1 MTVNKFASAHDL
13 RRAFGFRWSRRVM
26 PPVLKELMR
35 HTEIATTMKFYVGVN
50 AQATADEL
58 WKVAG
63 SNLGSS
69 EQKESVAATNES
81 T

>member
-1 MTVNKFASAHDL
+1 
-13 RRAFGFRWSRRVM
+13 
-26 PPVLKELMR
+26 VLKELMR

-58 WKVAG
+58 WRVAG

-69 EQKESVAATNES
+69 GIKDELAAREQS